1 MTVMKMFHKAWVNR
15 RPSVVV
21 AWMLLTASGC
31 GAKAPHSGRPW
42 LHAQVTVIA
51 NGEPLAAGEVAFL
64 AAQGSTGVD
73 AGGFI
78 DAKGTVRI
86 PILPGSYVVVI
97 RPLAPPEFSPSDG
110 SAAEPRARDTGI
122 PRRYRSPSTSPLA
135 VEILKGE
142 KHTFTFDLT
151 P

>member
-1 MTVMKMFHKAWVNR
+1 MTVMKIFHKAWVDR
-15 RPSVVV
+15 RLSVVV

-42 LHAQVTVIA
+42 LHAQVRVIT
-51 NGEPLAAGEVAFL
+51 NGEPLAAGEVALL
-64 AAQGSTGVD
+64 ATQGSTGVD

-78 DAKGTVRI
+78 DAKGAVRI
-86 PILPGSYVVVI
+86 PILPGSYVVII
-97 RPLAPPEFSPSDG
+97 RPLALPEVSPSDG
-110 SAAEPRARDTGI
+110 SAAEPRTGDMGI
-122 PRRYRSPSTSPLA
+122 PKRYRSPATSPLA
-135 VEILKGE
+135 VEIRKGE